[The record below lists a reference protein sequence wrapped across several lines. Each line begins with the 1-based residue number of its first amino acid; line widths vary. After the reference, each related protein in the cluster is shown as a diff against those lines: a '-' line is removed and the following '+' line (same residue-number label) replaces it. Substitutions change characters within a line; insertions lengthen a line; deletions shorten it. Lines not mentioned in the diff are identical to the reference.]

1 MNSKLIAV
9 PLMVIAIALLYAV
22 WEIDESYSWYLAIV
36 ILLLAVVYIMA
47 PQIDWFFSKKQ
58 PPLLD
63 EGARKF
69 LLRHSRFFRELPIE
83 GKKQFEQRISL
94 WIESREWRAQNL
106 DEVPE
111 DVKVVIA
118 AGAVETFWPH
128 GDEYLLPDYEQSVLF
143 MGPFPTPQHHAW
155 HASESF
161 AEDGVL
167 LFSVDHLLRAFVEPH
182 HFLRLDLY
190 EMSGLLLQKHPEIRL
205 PSVPDLKTA
214 LARVSGFPHDRVEA
228 FLGLPITD
236 LAPLA
241 VAYFLQFPE
250 KFRQELPE
258 LHRYLEGKAG
268 HERGALRLT
277 TV

>member
-9 PLMVIAIALLYAV
+9 PLMVIAVALLYAV
-22 WEIDESYSWYLAIV
+22 WEIDESYSWYLAVV

-47 PQIDWFFSKKQ
+47 PQIDWYFSKKQ
-58 PPLLD
+58 PALLD

-69 LLRHSRFFRELPIE
+69 LLRHSRFFQELPIE

-128 GDEYLLPDYEQSVLF
+128 GDDYLLPDYEQVVLF

-155 HASESF
+155 HASETF

-190 EMSGLLLQKHPEIRL
+190 ETSGLLLQKRPDIKL
-205 PSVPDLKTA
+205 PPIADQANV
-214 LARVSGFPHDRVEA
+214 LARISRFPHDRVEA
-228 FLGLPITD
+228 FLGLPIENLDQLT
-236 LAPLA
+236 LS
-241 VAYFLQFPE
+241 YFLQFPE
-250 KFRQELPE
+250 NFRDELPVVY
-258 LHRYLEGKAG
+258 RYLEGKAG

-277 TV
+277 GS